1 MEVKENKI
9 GKNEVKFVVWSIVL
23 SFMMIVSSVLS
34 MFMVDRTTFMSEIEK
49 QIYAAELTYNEF
61 NSSNKFVDGT
71 NNNVSFEAYFV
82 ADRNNDGIAE
92 KLDGAAVNSNT
103 NARLYIDL
111 GVNENGYIKDGVIE
125 FSSNNNFNYGLKN
138 YTSQFLKGVYN
149 SDKINKI
156 NLKNI
161 EAGTEFLLDKGL
173 IGINLH
179 NNINNYHFDNNSV
192 KFKATYVPDV
202 GPSVQIEKNI
212 NLTVDW
218 YGTIETSVE
227 SSIDSSSFMRFVDGQ
242 NLENISRTVPVP
254 IYVKTKGN
262 LLLKDNIVRV
272 KIGELNGYKAEN
284 VTVTSNNNGEES
296 SFGFVG
302 TDATTVTDG
311 TAATDSLGAVM
322 FSGTVGANA
331 AKTVDAT
338 MKITNTIAASSKFN
352 MTINGTEVQANIA
365 TAINEG
371 NEMKDAAATIQTAVQ
386 AAVTAYNTAM
396 GTGGKQEEIK
406 SADFT
411 VTTNKD
417 GSFNIE
423 YAGDKEISFSFGE
436 ATVDGV
442 TGTTATKLGLTNKQS
457 ASATSNKGIELQIGA
472 NEGQTME
479 FTIDD
484 MSAAALGVDGN
495 KVDLATQD
503 GAQKATTTIDA
514 AIKKVSAQRS
524 KLGAVQNRLEHTIA
538 NLDTAA
544 ENTQTSESRIRDT
557 DMAEEMVAYSKNNI
571 LLQAGQSMLAQANQS
586 NQGVL
591 SLLQ

>member
-1 MEVKENKI
+1 MA
-9 GKNEVKFVVWSIVL
+9 
-23 SFMMIVSSVLS
+23 MIVQHNMSAMNANRMLGVTNSSLAKSTEKLS
-34 MFMVDRTTFMSEIEK
+34 SGYRINRAADDAAGLSISEKMRSQIRGLNKASDNAQDGISLIQTAEGALNESHSILQRMRELSVQASNGTETDDDREAVQKEIS
-49 QIYAAELTYNEF
+49 QLQDELTRISSTTEF
-61 NSSNKFVDGT
+61 NTMKLLDGSLGSKSASSQGAVLTGT
-71 NNNVSFEAYFV
+71 NV
-82 ADRNNDGIAE
+82 ATFSATG
-92 KLDGAAVNSNT
+92 LDS
-103 NARLYIDL
+103 
-111 GVNENGYIKDGVIE
+111 
-125 FSSNNNFNYGLKN
+125 
-138 YTSQFLKGVYN
+138 
-149 SDKINKI
+149 
-156 NLKNI
+156 
-161 EAGTEFLLDKGL
+161 
-173 IGINLH
+173 
-179 NNINNYHFDNNSV
+179 NSV
-192 KFKATYVPDV
+192 KKDLSGLA
-202 GPSVQIEKNI
+202 
-212 NLTVDW
+212 
-218 YGTIETSVE
+218 GTKVKDTFEI
-227 SSIDSSSFMRFVDGQ
+227 DGQ
-242 NLENISRTVPVP
+242 KFTIDWSKGKAEEFASKYSVDLQNMTKAQTEAFASDLETLLNESAADAGVSGTVKVA
-254 IYVKTKGN
+254 
-262 LLLKDNIVRV
+262 
-272 KIGELNGYKAEN
+272 YKADGQI
-284 VTVTSNNNGEES
+284 TVTSNNNGEES

-371 NEMKDAAATIQTAVQ
+371 DEMKDAAATIQTAVQ

-503 GAQKATTTIDA
+503 GAKKATTTIDA

-557 DMAEEMVAYSKNNI
+557 DMASEMVVYSKNNI